1 MLSRNLL
8 FSYEGRV
15 GRLTYLIVASVLA
28 ALHTVVSFAFMRL
41 ESTQPGALIVTAV
54 VAALLYLI
62 VAGWINY
69 VLTVKRFHDFG
80 RSGWY
85 AALLFFGPVV
95 PGVFL
100 LSPTAANAPSLQV
113 AVSLLAIVLVLYTL
127 WLILLLLFKP
137 GDIDGNAYGPPP
149 DMGALYSPSVD
160 RAPRQKSAPTA
171 PASSAAARA
180 PASSQPA
187 GGFGGRGG
195 GFGRR

>member
-15 GRLTYLIVASVLA
+15 GRLPYLIVASVLA
-28 ALHTVVSFAFMRL
+28 ALHMIVSFAFMRL
-41 ESTQPGALIVTAV
+41 EATQPGALIVTAV
-54 VAALLYLI
+54 VSALLYLI
-62 VAGWINY
+62 VAGWISY

-85 AALLFFGPVV
+85 AALLFFGPIV

-100 LSPTAANAPSLQV
+100 LGPTAANAPALQI
-113 AVSLLAIVLVLYTL
+113 AASLLAIVLVLYTL

-149 DMGALYSPSVD
+149 DMGAPYSPSVD
-160 RAPRQKSAPTA
+160 RAPRQTRAPTA
-171 PASSAAARA
+171 PASRAAALGS
-180 PASSQPA
+180 ASSRPA
-187 GGFGGRGG
+187 GGSGGRAG